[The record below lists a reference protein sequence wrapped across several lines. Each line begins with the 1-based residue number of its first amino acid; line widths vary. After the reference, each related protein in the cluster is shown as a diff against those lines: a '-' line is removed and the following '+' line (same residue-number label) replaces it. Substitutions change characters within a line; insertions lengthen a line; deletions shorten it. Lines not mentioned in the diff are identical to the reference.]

1 MAENDLGVN
10 PEYQIPDEL
19 WERIKPLL
27 PPPKPKEKPGRPRM
41 DDRQAMTGIFYI
53 LRTGCQ
59 WKALPLS
66 LGASSTV
73 HDRFQEWRQAD
84 VFKYLWQAGVVEYD
98 LVKGLDWE
106 WQAMDGVMTKAPLGG
121 EATGPNPTD
130 RGKKGTKR
138 SLLTEGNGIP
148 IGLAAEGANR
158 HDMKLTGPT
167 LNSQIVQRPKPTQ
180 DHPQNLCLDKG
191 YDFDEVRE
199 IATAWQYIAH
209 IMARGEEAQE
219 KRNIPGY
226 RARRWV
232 VERTHSWMNR
242 FRRILIRWEKKVE
255 NYLAMLHFACA
266 WISFQAAGL
275 FG

>member
-1 MAENDLGVN
+1 MAKDELGVD

-27 PPPKPKEKPGRPRM
+27 PLPKPKKKQGRPRE
-41 DDRQAMTGIFYI
+41 DDRQMMTAIFYL

-59 WKALPLS
+59 WKAIPQS

-73 HDRFQEWRQAD
+73 HDRFQEWQQAD
-84 VFKYLWQAGVVEYD
+84 VFQALWQAGVLEYD
-98 LVKGLDWE
+98 RVKGLDWE
-106 WQAMDGVMTKAPLGG
+106 WQAMDGAMTKAPLGG
-121 EATGPNPTD
+121 ESTGPNPTD

-138 SLLTEGNGIP
+138 SLLTEGNGVP
-148 IGLAAEGANR
+148 IGLAVVGANR
-158 HDMKLTGPT
+158 HDMKLTEATLGSHVVPRPEPT
-167 LNSQIVQRPKPTQ
+167 EDKPQ
-180 DHPQNLCLDKG
+180 HLCLDKG
-191 YDFDEVRE
+191 YDYDLVRE
-199 IATAWQYIAH
+199 VVAARSYIAH

-219 KRNIPGY
+219 KREIPGY

-242 FRRILIRWEKKVE
+242 FRRILIRWEKKVV

-266 WISFQAAGL
+266 WISFRGAGL

>member
-1 MAENDLGVN
+1 MAENELGVD

-27 PPPKPKEKPGRPRM
+27 PLPKPKKKQGRPRE
-41 DDRQAMTGIFYI
+41 DDRQMMTAIFYL

-59 WKALPLS
+59 WKAIPRS

-73 HDRFQEWRQAD
+73 HDRFQQWQQAG
-84 VFKYLWQAGVVEYD
+84 VFQALWQAGVMEYD
-98 LVKGLDWE
+98 SVKGINWE
-106 WQAMDGVMTKAPLGG
+106 WQAMDGAMTKAPLGG
-121 EATGPNPTD
+121 ESTGPNPTD

-138 SLLTEGNGIP
+138 SLLTEGNGVP
-148 IGLAAEGANR
+148 IGLAVEGANR
-158 HDMKLTGPT
+158 HDMKLTEAT
-167 LNSQIVQRPKPTQ
+167 LESHVVQRPEPSE
-180 DHPQNLCLDKG
+180 DNPQHLCLDKG
-191 YDFDEVRE
+191 YDYDAVRE
-199 IATAWQYIAH
+199 FVAARNYIAH

-219 KRNIPGY
+219 KREIPGY

-242 FRRILIRWEKKVE
+242 FRRILIRWEKKVV

-266 WISFQAAGL
+266 WISFRATGL

>member
-1 MAENDLGVN
+1 MTKDDLGID

-27 PPPKPKEKPGRPRM
+27 PPPRQKRKPGRPRM
-41 DDRQAMTGIFYI
+41 DDRQAMTAIFYL

-59 WKALPLS
+59 WKALPRS
-66 LGASSTV
+66 LGAPSTV
-73 HDRFQEWRQAD
+73 HDRFQEWRKAG
-84 VFKYLWQAGVVEYD
+84 VFERLWQAGVEEYD
-98 LVKGLDWE
+98 CARGINWE

-130 RGKKGTKR
+130 RGKRGTKR
-138 SLLTEGNGIP
+138 SLLTEGGGIP
-148 IGLAAEGANR
+148 IGLAVEGAHR
-158 HDMKLTGPT
+158 HDMKLTRPT
-167 LNSQIVQRPKPTQ
+167 LQSQIVQRPDPTEE
-180 DHPQNLCLDKG
+180 HPQNLCLDKG
-191 YDFDEVRE
+191 YDYNEVRE
-199 IATAWQYIAH
+199 IVAACHYIEH
-209 IMARGEEAQE
+209 IRTRGEEAQE
-219 KRNIPGY
+219 KRDIPGY